1 MRIILTILLASAIC
15 CFAQK
20 GTLTPKVAPA
30 RKAFSSVLSG
40 MAVAPAT
47 NRQTYLTW
55 NNDAGASNR
64 ISWGL
69 ARNAWTNG
77 SALIFT
83 NRFAVTNGW
92 SYAVT
97 QIVNGVESF
106 PALWP
111 SNRMFEIWLMDKGS
125 DPNAKGTNVVL
136 LRKGVG
142 NPPEPKYFWGVE
154 NQTAGWQ

>member
-1 MRIILTILLASAIC
+1 M
-15 CFAQK
+15 
-20 GTLTPKVAPA
+20 
-30 RKAFSSVLSG
+30 
-40 MAVAPAT
+40 
-47 NRQTYLTW
+47 
-55 NNDAGASNR
+55 
-64 ISWGL
+64 
-69 ARNAWTNG
+69 
-77 SALIFT
+77 
-83 NRFAVTNGW
+83 
-92 SYAVT
+92 T

>member
-1 MRIILTILLASAIC
+1 MRLVLTIFLMSGIC
-15 CFAQK
+15 CLAQR
-20 GTLTPKVAPA
+20 GTLTAKVVPQ
-30 RKAFSSVLSG
+30 KTFSSVLSG

-69 ARNAWTNG
+69 VRNAWTNG

-111 SNRMFEIWLMDKGS
+111 SNRVGELWLTGYTTSMTAS
-125 DPNAKGTNVVL
+125 TNIAKLISFTN
-136 LRKGVG
+136 
-142 NPPEPKYFWGVE
+142 NPPGNMALWGVE
-154 NQTAGWQ
+154 NRTVGWQ